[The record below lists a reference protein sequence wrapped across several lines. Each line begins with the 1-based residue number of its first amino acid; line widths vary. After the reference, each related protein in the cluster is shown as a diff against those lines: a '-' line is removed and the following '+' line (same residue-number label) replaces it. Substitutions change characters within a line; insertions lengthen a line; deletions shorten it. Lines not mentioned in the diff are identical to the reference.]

1 MTGGEECVYKLK
13 DIRNIIS
20 RLKKER
26 KELLAAQTANAA
38 LPSNGDSGE
47 ITQHAATTDLSVLAS
62 SSSQQTSALSEIS
75 RNLPVVVANDTEV
88 STANSTSK
96 VSLVRLELL
105 LDSPYSYRQAH
116 QDVSSLQSQNA
127 VCELLRQLCD
137 TITNQPN
144 RVWYDCQLCR
154 SSKW

>member
-1 MTGGEECVYKLK
+1 MYKLK

-38 LPSNGDSGE
+38 LPSSGDSGE
-47 ITQHAATTDLSVLAS
+47 TTQHAATTALSVLAS
-62 SSSQQTSALSEIS
+62 SSSQQTSVLSEVS
-75 RNLPVVVANDTEV
+75 KNLPVVVANGTEA
-88 STANSTSK
+88 STISSPSK
-96 VSLVRLELL
+96 VSLARLELL
-105 LDSPYSYRQAH
+105 LDSPYSYREAY

-127 VCELLRQLCD
+127 VCKLLRQPCD
-137 TITNQPN
+137 TTTNQPN

-154 SSKW
+154 SSKWWSQRQR